1 MRCFGT
7 ISKGWKKCRGLQSRP
22 IPMRRAHCTSHRRNS
37 RGRRDCIQHAT
48 SLLTSKN
55 TFEHFRNSIDQAGFN
70 LSGSISA
77 NLDDRTM
84 HEVYLWP
91 FANAV
96 RAGTGAIMAFYNQI
110 NNSYGG
116 SNSYTLNHFLKGE
129 LGSIAAS
136 IIAANPVDI
145 RNVNISEYIFPEDIP
160 QYPTVIYPYLNS
172 TNLSVASRDRNYGRP
187 SEEWLSPNAT
197 SRDPQ
202 PVHPAGGA
210 PGGNAL
216 LWVPVL

>member
-1 MRCFGT
+1 
-7 ISKGWKKCRGLQSRP
+7 
-22 IPMRRAHCTSHRRNS
+22 
-37 RGRRDCIQHAT
+37 
-48 SLLTSKN
+48 
-55 TFEHFRNSIDQAGFN
+55 
-70 LSGSISA
+70 
-77 NLDDRTM
+77 
-84 HEVYLWP
+84 
-91 FANAV
+91 
-96 RAGTGAIMAFYNQI
+96 MAFYNQI

-187 SEEWLSPNAT
+187 SEEWLPPNAT

-216 LWVPVL
+216 LWVPVCNISATVMNSGDKAGHEVMQLYLGLGRESPPRVLRGFERVFLEPGESKMVTMQLLRRDVSVWDVTSRNWVAAGDNGEKVKVWLGASSRDLRLEGDMVLLS